1 MQLLSRDEVL
11 KRTSLSRATL
21 YRKER
26 VGEFPQAVQ
35 LSTNRVAYDAE
46 AVDSWI
52 REILTRGLS
61 A

>member
-1 MQLLSRDEVL
+1 MQLLSRNEVL

-21 YRKER
+21 DRRER
-26 VGEFPQAVQ
+26 AGEFPKAVQ

-46 AVDSWI
+46 AVDDWI
-52 REILTRGLS
+52 KEILSRGLC